1 MSFKFSSPILMTAA
15 VAMMAVGLAGAG
27 AASAQA
33 QVCEPAFVTQS
44 TAHRSVRASVQRF
57 ERGQWREAAHFANEA
72 LSRRNAAPTMAA
84 AQTNLCGALANLGDD
99 GAMDAC
105 NAAVEANEGGWEALN
120 NRGAA
125 YALAGDANAA
135 AADFAAAAAIEGAGP
150 EAAANAA
157 SCR

>member
-15 VAMMAVGLAGAG
+15 AAMMATGLSFAG
-27 AASAQA
+27 AATAQA
-33 QVCEPAFVTQS
+33 QACEPAFVAQS

-57 ERGQWREAAHFANEA
+57 ERGQWREAAHFAREA

-84 AQTNLCGALANLGDD
+84 AQTNLCGALANLGDA
-99 GAMDAC
+99 GAAETCD
-105 NAAVEANEGGWEALN
+105 AAVEANEGGWEALN

-125 YALAGDANAA
+125 HALTGNTAA
-135 AADFAAAAAIEGAGP
+135 ASAEFAAAAAIDGAGP

-157 SCR
+157 SCS

>member
-15 VAMMAVGLAGAG
+15 AAMMATGLSFAG
-27 AASAQA
+27 AATAQA
-33 QVCEPAFVTQS
+33 QACEPAFVAQS

-57 ERGQWREAAHFANEA
+57 ERGQWREAAHFAREA

-84 AQTNLCGALANLGDD
+84 AQTNLCGALANLGDA
-99 GAMDAC
+99 GAAETCD
-105 NAAVEANEGGWEALN
+105 AAVEANEGGWESLN

-125 YALAGDANAA
+125 HALTGNTAA
-135 AADFAAAAAIEGAGP
+135 ASADFAAAAAIDGAGP

-157 SCR
+157 SCS